1 MLKGVKRKILI
12 MNFIENEF
20 NLTNYF
26 ERIEIIIHDIL
37 SEIIT
42 YDILDTENMF
52 NDKLIALKVKHYQM
66 KIGEIWQEV
75 IGNYDG
81 FINLKNG
88 HETGLD
94 ILSNSRKIIIELKN
108 RTSTDNSS
116 SRKTNLSKLAKFK
129 CDNPD
134 YMCIYAN
141 INADTRKKTLGFNKK
156 ILHDGVEIEHYVGH
170 EFLKFIFGENF
181 EEIIEFI
188 KNTINKYL

>member
-1 MLKGVKRKILI
+1 
-12 MNFIENEF
+12 MNSIENEF
-20 NLTNYF
+20 NLTKYF

-37 SEIIT
+37 SRSESKIIT
-42 YDILDTENMF
+42 YDILDTENMI

-81 FINLKNG
+81 FINLRNG

-94 ILSNSRKIIIELKN
+94 ILSNNRKIIIELKN
-108 RTSTDNSS
+108 RTTTDNSS

-129 CDNPD
+129 RNNPD

-141 INADTRKKTLGFNKK
+141 INADTREKTLGFNKK
-156 ILHDGVEIEHYVGH
+156 ILHDGVEIEHYVGY

>member
-1 MLKGVKRKILI
+1 
-12 MNFIENEF
+12 
-20 NLTNYF
+20 
-26 ERIEIIIHDIL
+26 
-37 SEIIT
+37 
-42 YDILDTENMF
+42 
-52 NDKLIALKVKHYQM
+52 M

-81 FINLKNG
+81 FINLRNG

-94 ILSNSRKIIIELKN
+94 ILSNSRKMIIELKN
-108 RTSTDNSS
+108 RTNTDNSS

-129 CDNPD
+129 RDNPD

-141 INADTRKKTLGFNKK
+141 INFIKTLGFNKK
-156 ILHDGVEIEHYVGH
+156 ILHDGVEIEHYVGY
-170 EFLKFIFGENF
+170 EFLKFIFRENF